1 MPNDMIPGKPEQH
14 DAPRQAS
21 SSSVRAV
28 CCCLSFCL
36 ISVSGRSVPGSS
48 FCFLLLCMQAELGHA
63 QHALLKSMVCAA
75 KPPDPLC
82 ALCGAASAC
91 AASLFRAAQAQ
102 AQASAPSFPAC
113 RQKSRQVAWNTMN
126 CLTRR
131 VAPDKCKPSNTP
143 LPLYAMR
150 DTALALAASLYPAA
164 QALAHPLSFPAE
176 ICMFMI

>member
-1 MPNDMIPGKPEQH
+1 
-14 DAPRQAS
+14 
-21 SSSVRAV
+21 V

-63 QHALLKSMVCAA
+63 QQALLKSMVCAA
-75 KPPDPLC
+75 SLLILSVLCVGLPQLTPHFCFGPLR
-82 ALCGAASAC
+82 LWV
-91 AASLFRAAQAQ
+91 RP
-102 AQASAPSFPAC
+102 APSFSAC
-113 RQKSRQVAWNTMN
+113 RQKSRQVARNTMN

-131 VAPDKCKPSNTP
+131 VAPDKCKPSITP
-143 LPLYAMR
+143 LPLYAMH

-176 ICMFMI
+176 ICMLMILSASSWL